1 MKPLFFCLVIFLV
14 LNVAARSDA
23 AAARVSA
30 TGSKA
35 AKNSATKRA
44 AVRKATAKEAA
55 LSAAPTPTPSAQ
67 DILVDRE
74 RRRLEE
80 LFIWKIS
87 EELKLPVEMETS
99 FAEAIRS
106 LNREKS
112 RANADVAK
120 ALEMLNQAQNA
131 NQSKARAETER
142 AVRRYE
148 QAWKVYGA
156 LPLREVSRMRA
167 ILGSERLGRY
177 LVAKAQMAEK
187 LKALSAREASEV
199 EPPEDAAVGASLG
212 PGTSAT
218 KPAPSPKP

>member
-1 MKPLFFCLVIFLV
+1 MTFLI

-23 AAARVSA
+23 AAAGVSA
-30 TGSKA
+30 TGSKT
-35 AKNSATKRA
+35 ATKPVSKRA
-44 AVRKATAKEAA
+44 AAKLAAAKKAAAKADER
-55 LSAAPTPTPSAQ
+55 SATPTPTPSAQ
-67 DILVDRE
+67 DVLVDRE

-131 NQSKARAETER
+131 NQSKARGESER

-187 LKALSAREASEV
+187 LKALSAREASES
-199 EPPEDAAVGASLG
+199 ERPAAAGPATGDAADS
-212 PGTSAT
+212 T
-218 KPAPSPKP
+218 KTGL